1 MRVAAS
7 KRRGSEV
14 AAPKRRGS
22 EVAAPKRRA
31 SEVASQVALL
41 LDLLDESY
49 EKKAWQ
55 GPNLRGALRGVTAKQ
70 AAWRPGP
77 KRHNV
82 WELVLHAAYWKY
94 ATWRMLTGEKR
105 GSFGETGSNF
115 FERPGDR
122 GVREKAWRAD
132 VARLDEHHRRLRA
145 AVAGL
150 RDARLRGKPP
160 GSRYTTAN
168 LVYGI
173 ASHDVYH
180 TGQIQVIKRLWRD
193 RNLP

>member
-1 MRVAAS
+1 MTVAAS
-7 KRRGSEV
+7 KRRGIEV
-14 AAPKRRGS
+14 S
-22 EVAAPKRRA
+22 
-31 SEVASQVALL
+31 LL

-70 AAWRPGP
+70 AAWRPAP
-77 KRHNV
+77 KRHSL
-82 WELVLHAAYWKY
+82 WELVVHADYWKY
-94 ATWRMLTGEKR
+94 ATWRMLSGEKR
-105 GSFGETGSNF
+105 GSFGEKGSNWLP
-115 FERPGDR
+115 RPGPD
-122 GVREKAWRAD
+122 GVSEKAWRAD
-132 VARLDEHHRRLRA
+132 LARLDAHHRSLRA

-150 RDARLRGKPP
+150 RGARLNRKPR
-160 GSRYTTAN
+160 GSRYTAAN

-180 TGQIQVIKRLWRD
+180 TGQIQLLKRLWRD